1 MLVKSCFCQR
11 SLSNSSNARIS
22 YWLDTRTWSAL
33 MKGEHKAD
41 LIDET
46 SLRAISRNGCK
57 TSTTSTKDPMETPSL
72 SPRLAYHFCGGIF
85 IVHGFSVSQVK

>member
-1 MLVKSCFCQR
+1 
-11 SLSNSSNARIS
+11 
-22 YWLDTRTWSAL
+22 

-57 TSTTSTKDPMETPSL
+57 TSTTSTKRPHGDPVAIAPSRL
-72 SPRLAYHFCGGIF
+72 PFLWGYLYRPRIPRLA
-85 IVHGFSVSQVK
+85 SQVAAPCVELRKRTVSMPGRVRMLPSDGDCVSSL